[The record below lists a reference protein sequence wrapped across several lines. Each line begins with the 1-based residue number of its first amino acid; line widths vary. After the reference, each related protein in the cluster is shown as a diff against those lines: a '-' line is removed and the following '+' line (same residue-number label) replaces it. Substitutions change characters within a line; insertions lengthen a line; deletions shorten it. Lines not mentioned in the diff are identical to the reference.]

1 MLLLLLLVQTFFK
14 KKQFRY
20 QFYAKQIHAYVNN
33 KLFPVISENSNT
45 SLIINNV
52 LQFKPVKLD
61 PRLDVLKIFMIFRI
75 YCS

>member
-1 MLLLLLLVQTFFK
+1 M
-14 KKQFRY
+14 
-20 QFYAKQIHAYVNN
+20 NN
-33 KLFPVISENSNT
+33 NLFPVITENSNT
-45 SLIINNV
+45 GLIINNV